1 MSAPARYLPSHP
13 FPAYAYIPG
22 QQPHPVRDPR
32 GHSYG
37 ATEPDEVAVAAADWA
52 RSEDFLYGID
62 LFNHGYY
69 WEAHEAWE
77 GLWRAAP
84 DPEAKAMLHGLIK
97 LAAAGVKA
105 RVGNPRGVARHAAGA
120 VDLFKPLEG
129 PLYGL
134 DPQVLRDAA
143 DALAAEVGRGY
154 PPSHA
159 GLEIELR
166 PA

>member
-1 MSAPARYLPSHP
+1 MRAAARYLPSHP
-13 FPAYAYIPG
+13 FPAYAYVPG
-22 QQPHPVRDPR
+22 QQPHPIRDPR

-37 ATEPDEVAVAAADWA
+37 AAEPEAIALAPADWA
-52 RSEDFLYGID
+52 RSTAFLYGID

-84 DPEAKAMLHGLIK
+84 DPEATAMLHGLIK

-105 RVGNPRGVARHAAGA
+105 RSGNLRGVARHAAGA
-120 VDLFKPLEG
+120 AELFRPLER

-134 DPQVLRDAA
+134 DPQILRNAA
-143 DALAAEVGRGY
+143 VELATSADQADT
-154 PPSHA
+154 PSHA
-159 GLEIELR
+159 GLEIQLR